1 MPYPRLTMMTR
12 VRASERLT
20 AESSSARIRAPWT
33 MRKKKGGQDAVNL
46 RLRKGAILEP
56 ECRSLL
62 VLLKIY
68 FFNSFS
74 FTSI

>member
-33 MRKKKGGQDAVNL
+33 VRKKKGGKNAVCKL
-46 RLRKGAILEP
+46 GLGKGTILEP
-56 ECRSLL
+56 ECRFLTLFRISTD
-62 VLLKIY
+62 I
-68 FFNSFS
+68 SP
-74 FTSI
+74 T